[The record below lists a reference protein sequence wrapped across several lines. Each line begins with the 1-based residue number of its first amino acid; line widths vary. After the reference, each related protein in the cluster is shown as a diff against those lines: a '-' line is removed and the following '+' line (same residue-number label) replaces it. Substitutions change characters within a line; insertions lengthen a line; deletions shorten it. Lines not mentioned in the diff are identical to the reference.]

1 MKDESADKND
11 DTEKTKTTETDKVG
25 QENGKEEEKK
35 VDANNEGVKILMEV
49 FGKDNPDAQF
59 LSLKVK
65 MSK

>member
-49 FGKDNPDAQF
+49 FGKDNPDAQQEGP
-59 LSLKVK
+59 V
-65 MSK
+65 